1 MRLADNMPAYTRHFW
16 AKAQSY
22 RQRGPERI
30 HLLEHHLADQLY
42 PASEPSVRGP
52 ADYRHR

>member
-1 MRLADNMPAYTRHFW
+1 MRLADNTPAYTRHFW